1 MSFSICHHHH
11 TTCARLVGG
20 RSEGCFGNTDR
31 GTSPHMELGGLADTI
46 IIYDDSHLTPISPQ
60 LRTPHIAT
68 GENCPAI
75 DGVQICAKSVQI
87 SETLKLADITDRI
100 WIFSFIIDTL
110 SRAPH
115 SSLHEMIYFYFS
127 HLSLKLAWHTCRVY
141 LTVLGGPSSINW
153 AISYP
158 ADKDCRIENTGK
170 ETRKHSSSLLLLI
183 HWPALR
189 SLGTQILIF

>member
-1 MSFSICHHHH
+1 
-11 TTCARLVGG
+11 
-20 RSEGCFGNTDR
+20 
-31 GTSPHMELGGLADTI
+31 MELGGLADTI

-68 GENCPAI
+68 GENVPQDC
-75 DGVQICAKSVQI
+75 VQNLRAKSVQI

-153 AISYP
+153 AISYQ